1 MRGSIVALALGV
13 VACGPKVPTQTEARA
28 AFDARRDRIQTFEDS
43 IFKMMGISPG
53 EASPGQIE
61 GLVVAVDA
69 LGLDGGKLLPSV
81 PPCIGGTGPGEV
93 KPEQGLTVD
102 HFSIGYGLYQTAWDD
117 GTKHGDGDMH
127 PGITVRWRLGGEE
140 SMLEDPVT
148 LCFLIDGTP
157 RPK

>member
-1 MRGSIVALALGV
+1 MRRLFVALAV
-13 VACGPKVPTQTEARA
+13 ATIACGPTVPTQTEARA
-28 AFDARRDRIQTFEDS
+28 AFDERRPRIQAFEDS
-43 IFKMMGISPG
+43 IFEFAARHNDVTP
-53 EASPGQIE
+53 AQIE
-61 GLVVAVDA
+61 TLVVTAGA
-69 LGLDGGKLLPSV
+69 LGFDGRPRMPHVS
-81 PPCIGGTGPGEV
+81 PCIGGTGPGEV

-117 GTKHGDGDMH
+117 GTAHGDGDFH

-140 SMLEDPVT
+140 SAIPEPVT